1 MQRASERLANGLRI
15 ELTSTPAAQQA
26 AALISV
32 ECGSFHEPIPGLAH
46 LLEHLLFADSTHFR
60 QQQRLMPWVQGQ
72 QGQLNASTHA
82 CRSAFFFEVAADQLE
97 AGVARLTDMMAHPLL
112 QQSDIRREAQVIDAE
127 CQLLQKESRTQAAA
141 ALTSMLAAP
150 AEAQRFQVGNA
161 ATFGDDLPA
170 LQAALRQLHQRYYV
184 AGNMTLW
191 LQGPHSLETLRQ
203 LAQRYGTLLPAGQAE
218 TPPLC
223 MQASGASQRLRS
235 ASSALRLGWIVA
247 DADATTFSLLRQ
259 MIVDEASGSLLAQLR
274 DRQLCQAIALDLTI
288 VTPQTTLIV
297 VDFSLLNA
305 TDDAATQVESL
316 FYRWVQQLM
325 QQPDAVLQHYAALD
339 RTVFSALSPLRQLR
353 ARVLDCVP
361 PASIDEAFLTRWQA
375 LLHQCQAASHLRQL
389 SGENITGA
397 PTLCQGFAL
406 SLTTLPLS
414 AVPMADADAHFVF
427 FSAPQNRATT
437 EAPGGVPVALAHQ
450 PQNGEEVTL
459 VLHPAP
465 ETGLAN
471 CGGEALRMALRT
483 LAGDARHAGVNLC
496 IEPEQGVWLLSLR
509 GQGDALLPVLDALSA
524 RLLAMQ
530 EPHWQAGR
538 APAELAVR
546 QAHDGIAIRALLAAL
561 PEALQP
567 QAADVSDSWSGM
579 LVGGDAWLHQA
590 IARRLSPLPGWHHPV
605 HPARHA
611 AVARAVATSSRDR
624 AILLFCPVPASARW
638 QLLAQIYEPHFF
650 QQLRVERQVGYVVSC
665 RFHYCAGESG
675 ILFALQ
681 SPNWEYAALWQAIE
695 DFLHAMTPLLGEV
708 NAQQLDEHY
717 QALMARAEESVRLRW
732 LAAWRGDVE
741 RENRV
746 TPDDLLAAHRQLQQ
760 LTGWR
765 LSNQPVA

>member
-1 MQRASERLANGLRI
+1 MQRASERLPNGLRI
-15 ELTSTPAAQQA
+15 ELISTPAAQQA

-32 ECGSFHEPIPGLAH
+32 ECGSFHESLPGLAH
-46 LLEHLLFADSTHFR
+46 LLEHLLFADSAHFR

-82 CRSAFFFEVAADQLE
+82 CRSAFFFEVVADQLE
-97 AGVARLTDMMAHPLL
+97 AGVARLTDMMAYPLL
-112 QQSDIRREAQVIDAE
+112 QQPDIRRETQVIDAE
-127 CQLLQKESRTQAAA
+127 YQLLQKESRTQAAA
-141 ALTSMLAAP
+141 ALASMLPAP
-150 AEAQRFQVGNA
+150 VEAQRFQIGSA

-170 LQAALRQLHQRYYV
+170 LQTALRQLHQRYYV

-191 LQGPHSLETLRQ
+191 LQGPQSLKTLRQ
-203 LAQRYGTLLPAGQAE
+203 LAQRYGTILPAGQAA
-218 TPPLC
+218 TPCLRL
-223 MQASGASQRLRS
+223 QASGASQRLHS

-247 DADATTFSLLRQ
+247 NADAATFSLLRQ
-259 MIVDEASGSLLAQLR
+259 LIADEASGSLLAQLR
-274 DRQLCQAIALDLTI
+274 DRQLCQSIALDLAI

-297 VDFSLLNA
+297 ADFSLLNA

-316 FYRWVQQLM
+316 FYRWLQQLT
-325 QQPDAVLQHYAALD
+325 QQPDTILEHYAALD
-339 RTVFSALSPLRQLR
+339 RRAFSTLSPLRQLR

-361 PASIDEAFLTRWQA
+361 PACIDDAFLTRWRT
-375 LLHQCQAASHLRQL
+375 LLQQCQAASDLRQL
-389 SGENITGA
+389 SGENITGT
-397 PTLCQGFAL
+397 PVFCQGFAL
-406 SLTTLPLS
+406 SLTTLPRS
-414 AVPMADADAHFVF
+414 AVPMADAHFAF
-427 FSAPQNRATT
+427 FSAQQNSTIT
-437 EAPGGVPVALAHQ
+437 EMPGGVPVALAHQ
-450 PQNGEEVTL
+450 RQNGEEVTL

-471 CGGEALRMALRT
+471 SGGEALRKALRT

-496 IEPEQGVWLLSLR
+496 IEPEQGVWLLSLQ

-524 RLLAMQ
+524 RLLAMK
-530 EPHWQAGR
+530 ETHWQAGH
-538 APAELAVR
+538 APAELAAR

-561 PEALQP
+561 PETLQP
-567 QAADVSDSWSGM
+567 QAAARPSSWSGM
-579 LVGGDAWLHQA
+579 LVGGDASLHQA
-590 IARRLSPLPGWHHPV
+590 IARRLNPLPGHWHHPV
-605 HPARHA
+605 HPAHHA
-611 AVARAVATSSRDR
+611 AVARPVATSSRDR
-624 AILLFCPVPASARW
+624 AILLFCPLPASARW

-650 QQLRVERQVGYVVSC
+650 QQLRVDRQVGYVVSC

-695 DFLHAMTPLLGEV
+695 DFLQAMTPLLGDV
-708 NAQQLDEHY
+708 NAQQLDEQY
-717 QALMARAEESVRLRW
+717 QALMSRAVESARLRW

-741 RENRV
+741 REHRV
-746 TPDDLLAAHRQLQQ
+746 TPDDLLAAHRQLLQ

>member
-1 MQRASERLANGLRI
+1 MQRASERLPNGLRI
-15 ELTSTPAAQQA
+15 ELISTPAAQQA

-32 ECGSFHEPIPGLAH
+32 ECGSFHESIPGLAH

-82 CRSAFFFEVAADQLE
+82 CRSAFFFEVAADRLE

-141 ALTSMLAAP
+141 ALASMLAAP
-150 AEAQRFQVGNA
+150 AAAQRFQIGSA

-170 LQAALRQLHQRYYV
+170 VQAALRQLHQRYYV

-191 LQGPHSLETLRQ
+191 LQGPQSLETLRQ
-203 LAQRYGTLLPAGQAE
+203 LAQRYGTLLPAGQTE
-218 TPPLC
+218 MPSLRL
-223 MQASGASQRLRS
+223 QASGGSQRLHS

-247 DADATTFSLLRQ
+247 DADVRTFSLLRQ
-259 MIVDEASGSLLAQLR
+259 LITDEASGSLLAQLR

-288 VTPQTTLIV
+288 VTPQTTLLV
-297 VDFSLLNA
+297 ADFSLFEA

-316 FYRWVQQLM
+316 FYRWLQQLA
-325 QQPDAVLQHYAALD
+325 QQPETILRHYAALD
-339 RTVFSALSPLRQLR
+339 RMAFSVLSPLRQLR

-361 PASIDEAFLTRWQA
+361 PACIDEAFLIRWRT
-375 LLHQCQAASHLRQL
+375 LLQQCQAASYLRQL
-389 SGENITGA
+389 SGENITGEPA
-397 PTLCQGFAL
+397 RCQGFTL
-406 SLTTLPLS
+406 SLTTLPLRT
-414 AVPMADADAHFVF
+414 VPMADAHFVF
-427 FSAPQNRATT
+427 FSAQQNRVTT
-437 EAPGGVPVALAHQ
+437 ETPGGAPVALTHQ
-450 PQNGEEVTL
+450 PQNGEKVTL

-471 CGGEALRMALRT
+471 CGGEALRKALRT

-496 IEPEQGVWLLSLR
+496 IEPEQGVWLLSLH
-509 GQGDALLPVLDALSA
+509 GQGDALLPVLDALSL
-524 RLLAMQ
+524 RLRAMN
-530 EPHWQAGR
+530 EAHWQAGQ
-538 APAELAVR
+538 ASAELAER
-546 QAHDGIAIRALLAAL
+546 QAHDSIAIRALLAAL
-561 PEALQP
+561 PETLQP
-567 QAADVSDSWSGM
+567 QAAAVPDSWSGM
-579 LVGGDAWLHQA
+579 LVGGDASLHQA
-590 IARRLSPLPGWHHPV
+590 IAQRLSQLPGDWLYPV

-611 AVARAVATSSRDR
+611 ATVRSVATSSRDR

-638 QLLAQIYEPHFF
+638 QLLAQLYEPHFF
-650 QQLRVERQVGYVVSC
+650 QQLRVDRQVGYVVSC

-681 SPNWEYAALWQAIE
+681 SPDWEYAALWQAIE
-695 DFLHAMTPLLGEV
+695 DFLHAMTPLLGDV
-708 NAQQLDEHY
+708 NAQQLDEQY
-717 QALMARAEESVRLRW
+717 QALLSRAEQPARLRW
-732 LAAWRGDVE
+732 LAAWRDEVE
-741 RENRV
+741 QEKQV

-760 LTGWR
+760 PTGWR